1 MKIALINASPKCGDS
16 ASRTLLQALE
26 KRLPDTEIIWIDSA
40 AKDAE
45 ELLCAVGGCSALVF
59 AFPLYVDGIPANLL
73 RQLDQVYPSAAQA
86 AQGAKVYVLTNNGF
100 YDGCQNALALEMMQ
114 HFTQEAGL
122 TWGQGIGI
130 GAGGMLQSAPIG
142 KGPLARL
149 GKTIDVLADN
159 ILQRRSAGNVTIDPQ
174 FPRFLY
180 IQVAHMGWRFQA
192 KRNGL
197 KKSELYKR

>member
-73 RQLDQVYPSAAQA
+73 RQLNQVCPSVAQA
-86 AQGAKVYVLTNNGF
+86 TQEAKVYVLTNNGF
-100 YDGCQNALALEMMQ
+100 YDGCQNALVLEMMQ

-149 GKTIDVLADN
+149 GKTMDVLADN
-159 ILQRRSAGNVTIDPQ
+159 ILQRCSDGNVTIDPQ

-180 IQVAHMGWRFQA
+180 MQAAHMGWRFQA